1 MKNISIFEGMRFVLK
16 ILDFLVVTNVYVA
29 TGTFSLTWLSL
40 QFYGNDKLDLAFFV
54 FFSTLFAYNF
64 IRLARVQHM
73 IKEGDSTRHKN
84 IFRFRAFLWFF
95 SIISAIAAFIF
106 FLRVDESIYY
116 PLLFMGLISIA
127 YSLPVYKKQGIWL
140 RLRDM
145 PFIKIFIIA
154 FVWAIVTS
162 LFPMQVSDVPI
173 NWLVVIER
181 FLFVFAITIPF
192 DIRDLRF
199 DAENLN
205 TIPQVFGIKK
215 ARYIGLVAIVIA
227 EALLFYNYFF
237 FGMYSLFSA
246 LAIYISY
253 ELSAVLVYKSHPS
266 LTERYFTLGVEG
278 TSILLGLLFYLSQ
291 NLL

>member
-16 ILDFLVVTNVYVA
+16 TLDFLVVTNVYVA

-40 QFYGNDKLDLAFFV
+40 QFYGNDKIDLAFFV

-64 IRLARVQHM
+64 MRLVRVQPM
-73 IKEGDSTRHKN
+73 LKEGDSTRHKN
-84 IFRFRAFLWFF
+84 IFRFRAFLWLL
-95 SIISAIAAFIF
+95 SIVSAIAAFIF
-106 FLRVDESIYY
+106 FLRVDEFIYY

-127 YSLPVYKKQGIWL
+127 YSLPVYKKEGIWL
-140 RLRDM
+140 RLRDL
-145 PFIKIFIIA
+145 PSIKIFIIA

-162 LFPMQVSDVPI
+162 LFPMQVSGVPI
-173 NWLVVIER
+173 NWLIVIER

-215 ARYIGLVAIVIA
+215 ARYIGLVALVIA

-246 LAIYISY
+246 LAIYITY

>member
-54 FFSTLFAYNF
+54 FFSTLFTYNF

-84 IFRFRAFLWFF
+84 IFRFRTFLWFF

>member
-54 FFSTLFAYNF
+54 FFSTLFTYNF

-215 ARYIGLVAIVIA
+215 ARYVGLVAIVIA

>member
-40 QFYGNDKLDLAFFV
+40 QFYGNDKIDLAFFV
-54 FFSTLFAYNF
+54 FFSTLFTYNF

>member
-54 FFSTLFAYNF
+54 FFSTLFTYNF

-154 FVWAIVTS
+154 FVWSIVTS

>member
-40 QFYGNDKLDLAFFV
+40 QFYSNDKLDFAFFV
-54 FFSTLFAYNF
+54 FFSTLFTYNF
-64 IRLARVQHM
+64 IRLVRVQHM

-215 ARYIGLVAIVIA
+215 ARYVGLVAIVIA

>member
-54 FFSTLFAYNF
+54 FFSTLFTYNF

>member
-40 QFYGNDKLDLAFFV
+40 QFYSNDKLDLAFFV
-54 FFSTLFAYNF
+54 FFSTLFTYNF